1 MRASRHKGVSYF
13 KGDDVIMNDQIKI
26 SDYQK
31 IMEAIETI
39 LWYQCNKEQITNNVP
54 YEYIPWY
61 YLLIIMMNYD
71 VDINTLLSEYQY
83 YNPLC

>member
-1 MRASRHKGVSYF
+1 MRVSKHRDVSYF

-31 IMEAIETI
+31 TMDTIETI
-39 LWYQCNKEQITNNVP
+39 LCYHCNKEQITNNVP

-71 VDINTLLSEYQY
+71 VDINTLLSKSQY

>member
-1 MRASRHKGVSYF
+1 MRVSKHKDVNCF

>member
-1 MRASRHKGVSYF
+1 MSYF

-31 IMEAIETI
+31 TMEVIETI

>member
-1 MRASRHKGVSYF
+1 VSYF

-31 IMEAIETI
+31 TMEAIETI

>member
-1 MRASRHKGVSYF
+1 
-13 KGDDVIMNDQIKI
+13 MNDQTKI

-31 IMEAIETI
+31 AIETIETI
-39 LWYQCNKEQITNNVP
+39 LWYRCNKEQITNNVP

-61 YLLIIMMNYD
+61 YLLIIIMNYD

-83 YNPLC
+83 FNPLC

>member
-1 MRASRHKGVSYF
+1 MRASRRKDVSYF
-13 KGDDVIMNDQIKI
+13 KGDDIIMNDQIKI
-26 SDYQK
+26 GDYQK
-31 IMEAIETI
+31 TMETIETI

>member
-1 MRASRHKGVSYF
+1 
-13 KGDDVIMNDQIKI
+13 MNDQIKI

-31 IMEAIETI
+31 AIETIEAI